1 MTKFKFFATLI
12 VIGFVGVLGYLYV
25 SHEGYQA
32 QLGDTV
38 SFEYTYAAPA
48 PVEEGDPEEGSI
60 QEGKSAVKIIIGQ
73 YPEKDQEKYDLLMGK
88 TKGDVVEITY
98 PEDSQLVKGVSTYT
112 GTITKV
118 AKCSATDITKC
129 TLNESE

>member
-1 MTKFKFFATLI
+1 MTKFKIFATLI
-12 VIGFVGVLGYLYV
+12 VFVFVGALGYLYV

-32 QLGDTV
+32 ELGDSV
-38 SFEYTYAAPA
+38 LFDYSYAAPA

-60 QEGKSAVKIIIGQ
+60 QEGTSPVKIIIGQ

-88 TKGDVVEITY
+88 KAGDVIEITY
-98 PEDSQLVKGVSTYT
+98 PEDSQLVKGVSSYT

-118 AKCSATDITKC
+118 AKCSSTDITKC
-129 TLNESE
+129 TLSESE